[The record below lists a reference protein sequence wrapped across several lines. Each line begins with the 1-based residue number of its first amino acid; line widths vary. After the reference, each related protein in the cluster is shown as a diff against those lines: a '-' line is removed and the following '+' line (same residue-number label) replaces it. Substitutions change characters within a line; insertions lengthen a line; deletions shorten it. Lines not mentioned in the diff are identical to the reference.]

1 MAGKG
6 TGQSLEE
13 LEYSWFAQR
22 VGSSS
27 SAVPINELKK
37 IYFQAQLSGATGSL
51 KDLEA
56 QWLRKYIS
64 GAGGTPS
71 STNHLSILW
80 REAVVISG
88 GTASDR
94 LTENQRKFYST
105 VST

>member
-1 MAGKG
+1 MAGRG

-27 SAVPINELKK
+27 SAISINELKR

-51 KDLEA
+51 RDLEV

-64 GAGGTPS
+64 DAGGTPS
-71 STNHLSILW
+71 STNLW
-80 REAVVISG
+80 REAVVASG
-88 GTASDR
+88 GTPSNR

>member
-1 MAGKG
+1 MSGIGTGKG
-6 TGQSLEE
+6 LEE

-64 GAGGTPS
+64 DAGGTPS

-80 REAVVISG
+80 REACVVTSLPISNKM
-88 GTASDR
+88 
-94 LTENQRKFYST
+94 TENKRVFYSNVAT
-105 VST
+105 